1 MIRIVV
7 VYFRFD
13 WKLNSKWEKTTI
25 GMKRENQNIIAQYD
39 AACKELLSQKVILA
53 WIMKGCIAEY
63 EELSVEKIMRDCIEG
78 EMQIS
83 KESLESERE
92 RYLPLIQGDGGEDTS
107 VQEGRIAYDI
117 RFTAIHP
124 LTGKHIWIDVE
135 PQNDFYPGY
144 SLLKRGL
151 YYLSRMISAQR
162 GREFTGSDY
171 DNVKK
176 VYTIWVCM
184 NPPKKW
190 EHWIKHYGIRDL
202 DDECRLMFR
211 PDEYD
216 LMTQVVICLGDP
228 RDPKAKGVLRL
239 LSVLLTNVYEPEEKE
254 QILREEFKI
263 QITNSIRKG
272 LRTMCNLGEGLYNK
286 AKAETKDRINSLYR
300 LLYSEK
306 RFEDM
311 EKAFED
317 DVYLE
322 ELLKK
327 YRLA

>member
-1 MIRIVV
+1 
-7 VYFRFD
+7 
-13 WKLNSKWEKTTI
+13 
-25 GMKRENQNIIAQYD
+25 MKREKQNIIGQYD

-53 WIMKGCIAEY
+53 WTMKGCIAEY

-92 RYLPLIQGDGGEDTS
+92 RCLPLIQGDGGEDTS

-162 GREFTGSDY
+162 GREFMGSDY

-228 RDPKAKGVLRL
+228 RDPKAKGVFRL
-239 LSVLLTNVYEPEEKE
+239 LSVLLTNVYKSEEKE
-254 QILREEFKI
+254 QILRDEFVI
-263 QITNSIRKG
+263 
-272 LRTMCNLGEGLYNK
+272 
-286 AKAETKDRINSLYR
+286 
-300 LLYSEK
+300 
-306 RFEDM
+306 
-311 EKAFED
+311 
-317 DVYLE
+317 
-322 ELLKK
+322 
-327 YRLA
+327 